1 MDSTRDQKIAEQK
14 RKIEEKIKAREL
26 YARGSNF
33 IEREIKELEAEL
45 ADLYRQKPPHI
56 TLVDENFS
64 RSEYEVQKIKRH
76 MRREA
81 FTHRFRQRERRI
93 NAIRETDRNAEMK
106 INFDS
111 KEEVFYVKILSTTI
125 DLPTLIF
132 KKWDTIGIRS
142 TIESDHR
149 PQIPWKKI
157 LSGEN
162 WKENVIV
169 SPYFLDNSSTLNNVV
184 RLKKQADPNLTG
196 TH

>member
-1 MDSTRDQKIAEQK
+1 MDSTRDQQIAEQK
-14 RKIEEKIKAREL
+14 RKIEERIKAREL

-76 MRREA
+76 MRREG

-93 NAIRETDRNAEMK
+93 NAIRETDRNAEIN

-125 DLPTLIF
+125 DLPTLTF

-157 LSGEN
+157 LTGEG
-162 WKENVIV
+162 WSEHVIV
-169 SPYFLDNSSTLNNVV
+169 SPYFLDKQAMFDNVV
-184 RLKKQADPNLTG
+184 QFRKIIIE
-196 TH
+196 